1 MSCSLDIV
9 IVNWNAGS
17 RLHNCLQSIVDTD
30 KDGFVIN
37 KVVVVDNASRD
48 RSYRDIS
55 DINLHIDVIHNAVNR
70 GFAAAC
76 NQGARESEADYIL
89 FLNPDT
95 RLFSDSLVCPLRF
108 MEMPENERVGI
119 CGIKLLDEKGSPAI
133 SCARFPTPEILFGK
147 ITGLAKLSPVFE
159 EHLMAADEY
168 KQSDFVDQVI
178 GAFFLVRKKL
188 YTELKGFDERFFVYY
203 EEVDFSLRAKNAGY
217 GSYLLVETSAQHAGG
232 ACSAQAGSD
241 RLFYNLRSR
250 IFFGLKHYSLAANI
264 LLILSTL
271 AIEPFS
277 RSIWGIRQRSLPSI
291 RETFAAY
298 GKLIAYFM
306 VKKQWA

>member
-1 MSCSLDIV
+1 MTLSLDII

-17 RLHNCLQSIVDTD
+17 RLSNCLQSIVETD
-30 KDGFVIN
+30 KEGFVIN
-37 KVVVVDNASRD
+37 RVVVVDNASSD
-48 RSYRDIS
+48 KSYLDIS
-55 DINLHIDVIHNAVNR
+55 GINLQVNVIHNSINR

-95 RLFSDSLVCPLRF
+95 RLFSDSLAKPIRF
-108 MEMPENERVGI
+108 METPENERVGI
-119 CGIKLLDEKGSPAI
+119 CGIKLLDENGSPTI

-147 ITGLAKLSPVFE
+147 ITGLSKLLPIFK

-168 KQSDFVDQVI
+168 IQSGFVDQVI

-188 YTELKGFDERFFVYY
+188 YSELDGFDERFFVYY

-217 GSYLLVETSAQHAGG
+217 VSYLLTEVSAQHTGG
-232 ACSAQAGSD
+232 ACSVKAGSN

-250 IFFGLKHYSLAANI
+250 IIFGLKHYSLATNI
-264 LLILSTL
+264 LLILTTL
-271 AIEPFS
+271 TIEPFS
-277 RSIWGIRQRSLPSI
+277 RSLWAIRQRSLPSI
-291 RETFAAY
+291 RETFTAY

-306 VKKQWA
+306 VRKQWA